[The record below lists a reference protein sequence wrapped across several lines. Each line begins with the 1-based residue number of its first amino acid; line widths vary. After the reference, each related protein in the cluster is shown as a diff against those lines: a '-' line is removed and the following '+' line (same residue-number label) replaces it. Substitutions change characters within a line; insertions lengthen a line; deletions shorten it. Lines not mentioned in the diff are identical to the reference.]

1 MTATYYFDSSAL
13 VKRYVTEA
21 GTGWIR
27 SLIAPAGGSLSL
39 ISRLTIVE
47 VRSALARRKRERAI
61 SSDEH
66 VFALGALRT
75 HSLTQYRLIEFDA
88 SVANLAGDLLEH
100 HSLRAYDAVQLAS
113 ALIVA
118 CALTGTGMAAPTFL
132 TADDRLSTLPAPK
145 DCPPI
150 TPTGIHS
157 EFRQA
162 GVQRDNSA
170 SSTH

>member
-1 MTATYYFDSSAL
+1 MAMTATYYFDSSAL
-13 VKRYVTEA
+13 VKRYVTEV

-75 HSLTQYRLIEFDA
+75 HSLTQYRFIEFDA

-100 HSLRAYDAVQLAS
+100 HPLRAYDAVQLAS

-118 CALTGTGMAAPTFL
+118 RALTGTGMAAPTFL
-132 TADDRLSTLPAPK
+132 TADDRLLDVARAEGLPTDNPNW
-145 DCPPI
+145 
-150 TPTGIHS
+150 HS
-157 EFRQA
+157 
-162 GVQRDNSA
+162 
-170 SSTH
+170 